1 MHWSAATRASRWRMK
16 AVVTLLSKESMADL
30 LEVPYTYAQV
40 GATATA
46 LPQGYAHLRRTRVL
60 HDVDFSSAVERLMT
74 WQVHERAGL
83 FVAASSERAAPSTVV
98 EMRLGPKWF
107 GIRIPCRLVYVISE
121 PARAGF
127 AYGTLPGHPETG
139 EELFTVH
146 RDTDGSVTFT
156 VAAFSNP
163 ATTLARTA
171 GPVARWAQAAMTTRY
186 LKAIECR

>member
-1 MHWSAATRASRWRMK
+1 MN
-16 AVVTLLSKESMADL
+16 AVVTVLSKESLADL
-30 LEVPYTYAQV
+30 VEAPYTYAQV

-46 LPQGYAHLRRTRVL
+46 LPEGYKHLARTRVL
-60 HDVDFSSAVERLMT
+60 DGLEFDSAVERLMT

-83 FVAASSERAAPSTVV
+83 FVAASSDRAAAGTVV

-107 GIRIPCRLVYVISE
+107 GVRIPCRVVYVISE

-139 EELFTVH
+139 EELFTVC
-146 RDTDGSVTFT
+146 RDTDGTVTFT

-163 ATTLARTA
+163 ATTLARKA
-171 GPVARWAQAAMTTRY
+171 GPFARWVQATMTTRY
-186 LKAIECR
+186 LKAIERS